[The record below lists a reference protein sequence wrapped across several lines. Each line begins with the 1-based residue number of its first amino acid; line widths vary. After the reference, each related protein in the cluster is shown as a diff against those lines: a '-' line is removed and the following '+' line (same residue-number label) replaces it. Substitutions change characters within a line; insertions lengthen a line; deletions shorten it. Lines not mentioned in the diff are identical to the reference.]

1 MKTFT
6 IKNSQQENI
15 NAQKCSACN
24 SIIKGNDDIE
34 YQVPSQFDIEQICE
48 SLTLFLRSG
57 GYIGN
62 TQQIG
67 VIYYDDL
74 K

>member
-6 IKNSQQENI
+6 IKNSQEENI
-15 NAQKCSACN
+15 YAQKCKACSN
-24 SIIKGNDDIE
+24 ILKNNNDIDF
-34 YQVPSQFDIEQICE
+34 QVPSQFNIEQICE

-57 GYIGN
+57 KYINN
-62 TQQIG
+62 TQQLG
-67 VIYYDDL
+67 VLYYDDL